1 MMKPNYGGSMTG
13 LITIQSK
20 YSVKETIDRL
30 VQIVESK
37 EMTVFARIDHAA
49 NAEKQGMQM
58 RPTELVVF
66 GNPKV
71 GTFIMQDKQT
81 SGIDL
86 PLKALAWQDESGK
99 VWLTHNDSKWLL
111 NRHDLSVQ
119 VGPIIIKI
127 EDAMNSLTALA
138 AN

>member
-1 MMKPNYGGSMTG
+1 MKPNYGGSMTG

>member
-1 MMKPNYGGSMTG
+1 MTG